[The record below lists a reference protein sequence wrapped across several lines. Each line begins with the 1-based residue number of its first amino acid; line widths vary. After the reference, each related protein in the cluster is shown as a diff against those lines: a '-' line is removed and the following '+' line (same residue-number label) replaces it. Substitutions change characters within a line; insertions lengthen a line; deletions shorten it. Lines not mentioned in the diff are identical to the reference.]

1 MAMGPIPIRME
12 VAFIQSSTRG
22 PLPRR
27 WALEGDGLHAIDGAI
42 RHINPGAVPK
52 ARFSECLYR
61 VNGRNFFMNMTQKRK
76 SDTWNRL
83 SWRTYWTFTKYLFWL
98 IITENSW
105 KFHQNGNIFGWEHHF
120 PYEKLRYIAIN
131 PSCHFI
137 SPFVYLPICSFVGQ
151 KKEMNPFHTL
161 WSLRF

>member
-52 ARFSECLYR
+52 ARFLECLYR
-61 VNGRNFFMNMTQKRK
+61 VNGRNFFIIWRK
-76 SDTWNRL
+76 KEKATHGIDSVGEL
-83 SWRTYWTFTKYLFWL
+83 
-98 IITENSW
+98 TE
-105 KFHQNGNIFGWEHHF
+105 HLQNIYFGW
-120 PYEKLRYIAIN
+120 
-131 PSCHFI
+131 
-137 SPFVYLPICSFVGQ
+137 
-151 KKEMNPFHTL
+151 
-161 WSLRF
+161 